1 MSLRLYLV
9 RHAIAAAA
17 SAGMS
22 DADRKLT
29 EEGGRRMLRAA
40 RGLRRIGVVPDRLV
54 ASPLRRATET
64 AAILARE
71 LVPGLKV
78 EVEASLAPGC
88 EPAEVVRWL
97 DAARQGSAIVLVGHQ
112 PGMERLASFLLT
124 GSSEAVPL
132 SFKKGSVASL
142 HLRAGRSPGSA
153 ELEWFLTP
161 RQLRAMGG
169 REE

>member
-124 GSSEAVPL
+124 GSPDALPL
-132 SFKKGSVASL
+132 SFKKGSVAAL
-142 HLRAGRSPGSA
+142 HLPAGRSPGSA

-161 RQLRAMGG
+161 RQLRALAG
-169 REE
+169 RGE